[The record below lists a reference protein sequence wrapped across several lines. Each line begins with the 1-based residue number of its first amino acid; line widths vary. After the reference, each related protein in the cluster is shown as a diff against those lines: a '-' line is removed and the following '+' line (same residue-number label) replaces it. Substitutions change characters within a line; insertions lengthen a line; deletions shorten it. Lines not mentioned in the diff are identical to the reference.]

1 MQETTRNHP
10 PAGASGARL
19 EIFNVG
25 GGSHGALFRRPDLV
39 ILVRTNRF
47 SGTGS
52 SPARVQPLRS
62 VARLRIQEV
71 IITSTCR
78 GRLSVGGRLCGNE
91 RGYNLRDAGSVAFKC
106 PDRASIGKMGT
117 ARKTG
122 KAGVSQSAGTLQG
135 QFDQKPELEAVASD
149 RASYRVIGPEAE
161 GQRLDNYLI
170 RIAKGVPKSHVY
182 RIVRQGEVRVNK
194 GRVAVDYRL
203 AAGDQVRIPPM
214 RLAERASTPLAA
226 VPAAA
231 MPPILFED
239 EHLLVVDKPAGLAA
253 HGGSGIAFGLIERV
267 RAARPNQP
275 FLELVHRLDR
285 ETSGILLLAKSRRA
299 LLGLHEDLRE
309 GRVEKRYSILVKG
322 DWVNDRQHVR
332 LPLTKYVNRH
342 GERRVSVDAE
352 GMESH
357 TVFSLIRRYGRFS
370 LLEADLKTG
379 RTHQIRVHL
388 SHLGFPI
395 IGDDKYGDF
404 ELNKRVA
411 RGAMTPGLPRI
422 ARMFLHA
429 GATRFKH
436 PVTSRPMALE
446 APLPSECIEFL
457 KALSAPL

>member
-1 MQETTRNHP
+1 
-10 PAGASGARL
+10 
-19 EIFNVG
+19 
-25 GGSHGALFRRPDLV
+25 
-39 ILVRTNRF
+39 
-47 SGTGS
+47 
-52 SPARVQPLRS
+52 
-62 VARLRIQEV
+62 
-71 IITSTCR
+71 
-78 GRLSVGGRLCGNE
+78 
-91 RGYNLRDAGSVAFKC
+91 
-106 PDRASIGKMGT
+106 MGT

-122 KAGVSQSAGTLQG
+122 KAELGEPVPG
-135 QFDQKPELEAVASD
+135 PEREAVAAD
-149 RASYRVIGPEAE
+149 RASYRTIGPESE

-182 RIVRQGEVRVNK
+182 GIVRRGEVRVNK

-203 AAGDQVRIPPM
+203 AAGDQVRIPPL
-214 RLAERASTPLAA
+214 RLAARAPTPLAV
-226 VPAAA
+226 VPSA

-239 EHLLVVDKPAGLAA
+239 EHLMAVDKPAGLAA
-253 HGGSGIAFGLIERV
+253 HGGSGIAHGLIERV

-299 LLGLHEDLRE
+299 LLELHEDLRE
-309 GRVEKRYSILVKG
+309 GRVEKRYQVLVQG

-332 LPLTKYVNRH
+332 LALIKYINRH

-357 TVFSLIRRYGRFS
+357 TVFSLIKRYRKFS

-388 SHLGFPI
+388 AHLGFPI
-395 IGDDKYGDF
+395 VGDDKYGDF

-411 RGAMTPGLPRI
+411 RGDGTPRL
-422 ARMFLHA
+422 ARMFLHS
-429 GATRFKH
+429 GATSFKH

-446 APLPSECIEFL
+446 APLPRECADFL
-457 KALSAPL
+457 KAISA